1 MDLNQQTESLLAD
14 ITHLIDA
21 CKQRI
26 AIAVN
31 TELPMLYWHIGKHTQ
46 TFILQGERAAYG
58 QKIIVTLSKQLI
70 LKYGKGWSSQHL
82 RHCIRIAETFEENQI
97 IYAVRR

>member
-21 CKQRI
+21 SKQRI

-31 TELPMLYWHIGKHTQ
+31 TELPMLYWHIGKHT
-46 TFILQGERAAYG
+46 
-58 QKIIVTLSKQLI
+58 
-70 LKYGKGWSSQHL
+70 
-82 RHCIRIAETFEENQI
+82 
-97 IYAVRR
+97 